1 MTAEYLLLNGLI
13 LIGPLALSFDRR
25 VHFVQYWSRL
35 FPAMILMMIPF
46 IIWDSL
52 VTGRHWW
59 FNTSYTL
66 PYRIFNLPVEEWL
79 FFITVPYAC
88 IFTWEVLVEYFSNK
102 EWPSLRLLPIILFTV
117 TVPLAL
123 LALIYGKE
131 YTAIVFF
138 AFGFVF
144 FLDYLLKTGLFIQ
157 RRTYVFLALLTLMM
171 LVFNGYLTARP
182 VVLYDAR
189 YQLDFRVI
197 TIPLEDF
204 FYGHTL
210 ILGVLIIYEKLKGRR
225 HG

>member
-1 MTAEYLLLNGLI
+1 MTAEYLLLNCLI
-13 LIGPLALSFDRR
+13 VIGPLALSFDRR
-25 VHFVQYWSRL
+25 VHFIQYWSRL

-102 EWPSLRLLPIILFTV
+102 EWPSLGLLPIILFTV
-117 TVPLAL
+117 SVPLAL

-138 AFGFVF
+138 TFGFVF

-157 RRTYVFLALLTLMM
+157 RRTYVFFALLTLMM

-204 FYGHTL
+204 FYGYTL
-210 ILGVLIIYEKLKGRR
+210 VLGVLVIYEKLKGRR